1 MTYNREQIAGNIGFT
16 SIIDSKF
23 KTNTIKINFITNMS
37 ADKDAENSLAV
48 GILATSNSKY
58 KTLAELSSK
67 LGSLYGSSI
76 YADVKKR
83 GDIQILSFGASW
95 LDNRYALEN
104 EDITAEMLEIIS
116 DCIFRP
122 NCNDSEFDSNSF
134 SIRKNDLLDKIEA
147 EINNKRGYAISKA
160 SEIAFKGEPAE
171 CSCYGKKEN
180 AEAADSSSTYKAYLD
195 LMKNAQIEIF
205 FVAPEDNPKVMKKLA
220 NEFKAIEF
228 KAIERNADTKY
239 NFTSSSP
246 AKKNVENVTEQL
258 DVSQSK
264 LVMAFKSDSDDK
276 IALKFLSTI
285 YGETPFSKLF
295 ANVREKLS
303 LCYYCASSYA
313 NSKNAL
319 FVDSG
324 VEKAN
329 VEKAKS
335 EILNQLEEIKKGN
348 FEQSDIDNSVLS
360 LENALIAVGDIPS
373 SYISWYFNR
382 FCEGDSMTPQE
393 ICNKYKAVT
402 KERIIDAAASLKLD
416 TVYLM
421 TQKEV

>member
-37 ADKDAENSLAV
+37 ADKAAENSLAV

-122 NCNDSEFDSNSF
+122 NCNGSEFDSTSF

-220 NEFKAIEF
+220 NEF

-329 VEKAKS
+329 VEKAKPARS
-335 EILNQLEEIKKGN
+335 CVAVKTLPKN
-348 FEQSDIDNSVLS
+348 VLA
-360 LENALIAVGDIPS
+360 EVEVIAA
-373 SYISWYFNR
+373 
-382 FCEGDSMTPQE
+382 
-393 ICNKYKAVT
+393 K
-402 KERIIDAAASLKLD
+402 
-416 TVYLM
+416 
-421 TQKEV
+421 

>member
-1 MTYNREQIAGNIGFT
+1 MTYNREQITGNIGFT

-37 ADKDAENSLAV
+37 ADKAAENSLAV

-122 NCNDSEFDSNSF
+122 NCNGSEFDSTSF

-220 NEFKAIEF
+220 NEFKAV
-228 KAIERNADTKY
+228 ERNADTKY

-402 KERIIDAAASLKLD
+402 KERIINAAASLKLD